1 MMMSLP
7 ASFFCVR
14 LLLLVFATFGNPDAE
29 SAFAW
34 TIPRSRRP
42 ASRWSSTAWMSTTT
56 STSTETSSLSSPS
69 PSSSSIFTSLLSGEI
84 PYTSLDQ
91 ADRSLC
97 YGIQLEK
104 NGQARKAFAA
114 LHEAATLYQCF
125 LAETKSREFAH
136 VTCASQPEATALLG
150 YTCLRLAFLNHDALG
165 DPKAAVRLYKEAAT
179 IDPQPS
185 AYSWDGMGQSIE
197 ASSAGRELP
206 QAIAAYTAAL
216 QLVPNNRKILFHK
229 AVAMERYSSSLLA
242 NSNNDEE
249 TKGRAEDMA
258 RTAQDM
264 FEQLRREESTYACWV
279 DSWGYVRWHT
289 RKVPCADLNLLRG
302 TRDMLE
308 LALHAALPLVEHGGL
323 VAEFGVGG
331 GRSLR
336 MTQELLP
343 LDVPIHG
350 FDTFTGLPQ
359 AWGNE
364 PAGAYST
371 GGVVPNLEGEVY
383 FHKGLFRDTIPRFLE
398 QAGKD
403 AFLAYANID
412 CDLYSSTLD
421 VLEAFH
427 GRVVVGTVLVFDEYM
442 GHPTWRQDEFRAW
455 RECCKRF
462 GWKYE
467 YLGFS
472 LATKQAVVRVI
483 DA

>member
-1 MMMSLP
+1 MSLP
-7 ASFFCVR
+7 ASFFYIR
-14 LLLLVFATFGNPDAE
+14 LLLLALAFATFGNPDA
-29 SAFAW
+29 AFAW
-34 TIPRSRRP
+34 TITRSHRPFSRRC
-42 ASRWSSTAWMSTTT
+42 STKVTSTT
-56 STSTETSSLSSPS
+56 STTTETSSS
-69 PSSSSIFTSLLSGEI
+69 PSSSIFASLLSGQI

-125 LAETKSREFAH
+125 LETKSRDFAH
-136 VTCASQPEATALLG
+136 VTCASEAEATALLG

-206 QAIAAYTAAL
+206 QAIDAYTAAL
-216 QLVPNNRKILFHK
+216 ELVPNNRKILFHK

-242 NSNNDEE
+242 NADDDQAKE
-249 TKGRAEDMA
+249 RAEDMA
-258 RTAQDM
+258 RTAQDI

-289 RKVPCADLNLLRG
+289 RKIPCVDLNLLRG

-308 LALHAALPLVEHGGL
+308 LALHAALPLVEQGGL

-350 FDTFTGLPQ
+350 FDT
-359 AWGNE
+359 
-364 PAGAYST
+364 
-371 GGVVPNLEGEVY
+371 
-383 FHKGLFRDTIPRFLE
+383 
-398 QAGKD
+398 
-403 AFLAYANID
+403 
-412 CDLYSSTLD
+412 
-421 VLEAFH
+421 
-427 GRVVVGTVLVFDEYM
+427 
-442 GHPTWRQDEFRAW
+442 
-455 RECCKRF
+455 
-462 GWKYE
+462 
-467 YLGFS
+467 
-472 LATKQAVVRVI
+472 VRVTRCVE
-483 DA
+483 DVGVAGRSSCFPFS